1 MGERSGPD
9 SKLMFAISTSET
21 RNFMKNVDQNVHH
34 IPGLAKGGGAVSS
47 MFVLDIKV
55 EDRDVFGT
63 CSG

>member
-1 MGERSGPD
+1 
-9 SKLMFAISTSET
+9 
-21 RNFMKNVDQNVHH
+21 MKNVDQNVHH

-47 MFVLDIKV
+47 IIVLEIKV